1 MSLGVKFNSYIIIKK
16 LILTLVYF
24 SLLVS
29 CSTETD
35 SKPNIII
42 ILADDA
48 GYSDFGFMGSDEIK
62 TPNLD
67 QLAFDGVTFN
77 NAYVSAS
84 VCSPSRAGLLTGMYQ
99 QRFGHE
105 CNLDSDVNNS
115 FDPNQIT
122 IAEALKTQGY
132 NTGLIGKWHLG
143 DKTQNHPLKNGFD
156 YFWGFI
162 SGARNYFYD
171 PNEEFRNSIRNVVEN
186 YTQTKFDG
194 YLTDVL
200 GDKAIGF
207 INKNHQ
213 SNNPFFLFLSFNAPH
228 TPMHAKDDVLEKFK
242 DNPRQ
247 VYASMMWSMDEAIGN
262 VVEALKENDQY
273 DNTIIYFL
281 SDNGAAMSND
291 ASPFPFKGW
300 KGNQY
305 EGGIKTPM
313 IMTWKNKIKSN
324 TQFDGFIS
332 ALDIFK
338 TSLEAS
344 NVNKEYMINADGKN
358 IMNYL
363 NDNNIKNENLFWR
376 KDKMATVRSGDYKL
390 IRLND
395 TSTVLYNIK
404 KNYFE
409 DFDLKI
415 NESQVH
421 DSLLKLLSS
430 WENTLIDPNW
440 IENKNWNIVTEMIYE
455 DLMANRDI
463 RALSPKDLNNS
474 IK

>member
-1 MSLGVKFNSYIIIKK
+1 MFSSEK
-16 LILTLVYF
+16 LPI
-24 SLLVS
+24 SLLMKRIILSLVCFSILFS
-29 CSTETD
+29 CSIESD

-62 TPNLD
+62 TPNID
-67 QLAFDGVTFN
+67 QLALDGVTFN

-122 IAEALKTQGY
+122 IAEALKTEGY
-132 NTGLIGKWHLG
+132 STGLIGKWHLG
-143 DKTQNHPLKNGFD
+143 DKSQNHPLKNGFD

-171 PNEEFRNSIRNVVEN
+171 PNEKSRNSIRNVVEN
-186 YTQTKFDG
+186 YSETNFEG

-200 GDKAIGF
+200 GNKAVNF
-207 INKNHQ
+207 IDKNHQ
-213 SNNPFFLFLSFNAPH
+213 SNTPFFLFLSFNAPH
-228 TPMHAKDDVLEKFK
+228 TPMQAKNEVLEKFK
-242 DNPRQ
+242 DNPRR

-262 VVEALKENDQY
+262 VIDGLKENNQY

-300 KGNQY
+300 KGNQF

-344 NVNKEYMINADGKN
+344 NVNKEFMMNADGKN

-376 KDKMATVRSGDYKL
+376 KDKMATVRSGNYKL

-409 DFDLKI
+409 DDNIKSKQSKI
-415 NESQVH
+415 H
-421 DSLLKLLSS
+421 DSLLILLSD
-430 WENTLIDPNW
+430 WEKRLINPNW
-440 IENKNWNIVTEMIYE
+440 IENKNWNIVTEMIYQ
-455 DLMANRDI
+455 DLMGNKDI
-463 RALSPKDLNNS
+463 RAVSPRDLN
-474 IK
+474 

>member
-1 MSLGVKFNSYIIIKK
+1 MSSGVKFNSYIIIKK
-16 LILTLVYF
+16 LILALGCF

-29 CSTETD
+29 CSIKTD

-122 IAEALKTQGY
+122 IAEALKTEGY

-344 NVNKEYMINADGKN
+344 SVNKEYMVNADGKN

-363 NDNNIKNENLFWR
+363 NDNDIKNENLFWR

-415 NESQVH
+415 NEPQVH

-474 IK
+474 VK

>member
-1 MSLGVKFNSYIIIKK
+1 MKR
-16 LILTLVYF
+16 LILVLGYF
-24 SLLVS
+24 LIIFS
-29 CSTETD
+29 CSIESD

-62 TPNLD
+62 TPNID
-67 QLAFDGVTFN
+67 QLALDGVTFN

-122 IAEALKTQGY
+122 IAEALKTEGY

-171 PNEEFRNSIRNVVEN
+171 PNEDSRISIRNVVEN
-186 YTQTKFDG
+186 YSETNFEG

-200 GDKAIGF
+200 GNKAVNF
-207 INKNHQ
+207 IDKNHQ
-213 SNNPFFLFLSFNAPH
+213 SNTPFFLFLSFNAPH
-228 TPMHAKDDVLEKFK
+228 TPMQAKNEVLEKFK
-242 DNPRQ
+242 DNPRK

-262 VVEALKENDQY
+262 VIEGLKENNQY

-324 TQFDGFIS
+324 NQFDGFIS

-344 NVNKEYMINADGKN
+344 NVDKEFMMNADGKN
-358 IMNYL
+358 ILNYL
-363 NDNNIKNENLFWR
+363 NENNIKNENLFWR
-376 KDKMATVRSGDYKL
+376 KDKMATVRSGNYKL

-404 KNYFE
+404 NNYFE
-409 DFDLKI
+409 DDNIKSKQSKI
-415 NESQVH
+415 H
-421 DSLLKLLSS
+421 DSLLILLSD
-430 WENTLIDPNW
+430 WEKRLINPNW
-440 IENKNWNIVTEMIYE
+440 IENKNWNIVTEMIYQ
-455 DLMANRDI
+455 DLMGNKDI
-463 RALSPKDLNNS
+463 RALSPRDLN
-474 IK
+474 

>member
-1 MSLGVKFNSYIIIKK
+1 MKK
-16 LILTLVYF
+16 LALFFVCILTLI
-24 SLLVS
+24 S
-29 CSTETD
+29 CSSIND

-67 QLAFDGVTFN
+67 QLALDGVTFN

-105 CNLDSDVNNS
+105 CNLDSDVNTS

-122 IAEALKTQGY
+122 IAEALKTEGY
-132 NTGLIGKWHLG
+132 TTGLIGKWHLG

-171 PNEEFRNSIRNVVEN
+171 PNEVNRNSIRNVVEN
-186 YTQTKFDG
+186 YSQTNFEG

-200 GDKAIGF
+200 GEKAISF
-207 INKNHQ
+207 IDKNNQ

-228 TPMHAKDDVLEKFK
+228 TPMQAKEEVLEKFK
-242 DNPRQ
+242 NNPRQ
-247 VYASMMWSMDEAIGN
+247 VYASMMWSMDEAIGH
-262 VVEALKENDQY
+262 VIDALKENNQY

-281 SDNGAAMSND
+281 SDNGAAMSNN
-291 ASPFPFKGW
+291 ASPFPYKGW
-300 KGNQY
+300 KGNQF

-338 TSLEAS
+338 TSLEVS
-344 NVNKEYMINADGKN
+344 NVNDDLMANADGKN

-363 NDNNIKNENLFWR
+363 NDNTIQNKNLFWR
-376 KDKMATVRSGDYKL
+376 KDKMATVRSGNYKL

-395 TSTVLYNIK
+395 TLTVLYNIEN
-404 KNYFE
+404 NYFE
-409 DFDLKI
+409 DLDLKLK
-415 NESQVH
+415 EPSVH
-421 DSLLKLLSS
+421 DSLFKLLLA
-430 WENTLIDPNW
+430 WEDRLIDPNW
-440 IENKNWNIVTEMIYE
+440 IENKDWNIVTEMIYE
-455 DLMANRDI
+455 DLMANKDV
-463 RALSPKDLNNS
+463 RAVSPKDLN
-474 IK
+474 

>member
-1 MSLGVKFNSYIIIKK
+1 MKK
-16 LILTLVYF
+16 LILALIYF

-48 GYSDFGFMGSDEIK
+48 GFSDFGFMGSDEIK

-344 NVNKEYMINADGKN
+344 SVNKEYMINADGKN

-474 IK
+474 VE

>member
-1 MSLGVKFNSYIIIKK
+1 MSLGEKFNSYIIIKK
-16 LILTLVYF
+16 LILALGCF

-29 CSTETD
+29 CSSKTD

-186 YTQTKFDG
+186 YTQTNFEG
-194 YLTDVL
+194 YLTDIL

-344 NVNKEYMINADGKN
+344 SVNKEYMINADGKN

-363 NDNNIKNENLFWR
+363 NDNDIKNENLFWR

-474 IK
+474 VK

>member
-1 MSLGVKFNSYIIIKK
+1 MKFFIKRILIIPF
-16 LILTLVYF
+16 LISVF
-24 SLLVS
+24 S
-29 CSTETD
+29 CTN
-35 SKPNIII
+35 SKPNILI

-67 QLAFDGVTFN
+67 KLALDGVLFN

-99 QRFGHE
+99 QSFGHE

-115 FDPNQIT
+115 FDPSQIT
-122 IAEALKTQGY
+122 IAEALKTKGY

-143 DKTQNHPLKNGFD
+143 DKKQNHPLNNGFD

-162 SGARNYFYD
+162 SGARNYFYN
-171 PNEEFRNSIRNVVEN
+171 PNEESRNSIRNVVEN
-186 YTQTKFDG
+186 HSKTKFDG

-200 GDKAIGF
+200 GEKAINF
-207 INKNHQ
+207 INKNHKAN
-213 SNNPFFLFLSFNAPH
+213 SPFFLFLSFNAPH
-228 TPMHAKDDVLEKFK
+228 TPMHAKKEVLKKFK
-242 DNPRQ
+242 DNPRKI
-247 VYASMMWSMDEAIGN
+247 YASMMWSMDEAIGS
-262 VVEALKENDQY
+262 VVDKLKENNQY

-313 IMTWKNKIKSN
+313 IMTWKNRIEPE

-332 ALDIFK
+332 SLDIFK
-338 TSLEAS
+338 TSLEVS
-344 NVNKEYMINADGKN
+344 GVDQSLLINADGKN
-358 IMNYL
+358 IINSL
-363 NDNNIKNENLFWR
+363 NDKKVYSEDLFWR
-376 KDKMATVRSGDYKL
+376 KDKMATVRSGDFKL

-404 KNYFE
+404 NNFYE
-409 DFDLKI
+409 DLDLKI
-415 NESQVH
+415 KQPLVH
-421 DSLLKLLSS
+421 DSLLKKLSN
-430 WENTLIDPNW
+430 WEKKLKNPNW
-440 IENKNWNIVTEMIYE
+440 IENKNWNVITEMIYE
-455 DLMANRDI
+455 DLMNNKKI
-463 RALSPKDLNNS
+463 RAFSPKDLN
-474 IK
+474 

>member
-1 MSLGVKFNSYIIIKK
+1 MFSSEK
-16 LILTLVYF
+16 LPI
-24 SLLVS
+24 SLLMKRLIISLVCFSILFS
-29 CSTETD
+29 CSIESD

-62 TPNLD
+62 TPNID
-67 QLAFDGVTFN
+67 QLALDGVTFN

-122 IAEALKTQGY
+122 IAEALKTEGY

-171 PNEEFRNSIRNVVEN
+171 PNEKSRNSIRNVVEN
-186 YTQTKFDG
+186 YSETNFEG

-200 GDKAIGF
+200 GNKAVNF
-207 INKNHQ
+207 IDKNHQ
-213 SNNPFFLFLSFNAPH
+213 SNTPFFLFLSFNAPH
-228 TPMHAKDDVLEKFK
+228 TPMQAKNEVLEKFK
-242 DNPRQ
+242 DNPRR

-262 VVEALKENDQY
+262 VIDGLKENNQY

-344 NVNKEYMINADGKN
+344 NVDKEFMMNADGKN

-376 KDKMATVRSGDYKL
+376 KDKMATVRSGNYKL

-409 DFDLKI
+409 DDNVKSSQLKI
-415 NESQVH
+415 H
-421 DSLLKLLSS
+421 DSLLILLSD
-430 WENTLIDPNW
+430 WEKRLINPNW
-440 IENKNWNIVTEMIYE
+440 IENKNWNIVTEMIYQ
-455 DLMANRDI
+455 DLIGNKDI
-463 RALSPKDLNNS
+463 RALSPRDLN
-474 IK
+474 

>member
-1 MSLGVKFNSYIIIKK
+1 MKR
-16 LILTLVYF
+16 LILLFVF
-24 SLLVS
+24 ISILVS
-29 CSTETD
+29 CSSKTD
-35 SKPNIII
+35 SIPNIII

-67 QLAFDGVTFN
+67 QLALDGVTFN

-122 IAEALKTQGY
+122 IAEALKTEGY

-143 DKTQNHPLKNGFD
+143 DKAQNHPLKNGFD

-186 YTQTKFDG
+186 YSQTKFDG

-207 INKNHQ
+207 INKNHE

-262 VVEALKENDQY
+262 VVETLKENDQY

-324 TQFDGFIS
+324 THFDGFIS
-332 ALDIFK
+332 ALDIYK

-344 NVNKEYMINADGKN
+344 KVNNEYMINADGKN

-376 KDKMATVRSGDYKL
+376 KDKMATVRSGKYKL

-395 TSTVLYNIK
+395 TSTVLYNIEN
-404 KNYFE
+404 NYFE
-409 DFDLKI
+409 DIDLKMK
-415 NESQVH
+415 ELYVH
-421 DSLLKLLSS
+421 DSLLNMLSK
-430 WENTLIDPNW
+430 WEMSLIEPNW
-440 IENKNWNIVTEMIYE
+440 IENKNWNVVTEMIYQ

-463 RALSPKDLNNS
+463 RAVSPRDIN
-474 IK
+474 

>member
-1 MSLGVKFNSYIIIKK
+1 MKQ
-16 LILTLVYF
+16 LILALGCF

-29 CSTETD
+29 CSSKTD

-67 QLAFDGVTFN
+67 QLALDGVTFN

-122 IAEALKTQGY
+122 IAEALKTEGY

-171 PNEEFRNSIRNVVEN
+171 PNEEFRNSFRNVVEN

-207 INKNHQ
+207 INKNHET
-213 SNNPFFLFLSFNAPH
+213 NNPFFLFLSFNAPH

-358 IMNYL
+358 IINFL

-376 KDKMATVRSGDYKL
+376 KDKMATVRSGNYKL
-390 IRLND
+390 IRLNE
-395 TSTVLYNIK
+395 TSTVLYNIE

-409 DFDLKI
+409 DIDLKLK
-415 NESQVH
+415 EPKVH
-421 DSLLKLLSS
+421 DSLFSLLSK
-430 WENTLIDPNW
+430 WENRLINPNW

-455 DLMANRDI
+455 DLMANSDI
-463 RALSPKDLNNS
+463 RAVSPKDLN
-474 IK
+474 

>member
-1 MSLGVKFNSYIIIKK
+1 MKK
-16 LILTLVYF
+16 LALFFGCILI
-24 SLLVS
+24 LVS
-29 CSTETD
+29 CSSIND

-67 QLAFDGVTFN
+67 QLALDGVTFN

-122 IAEALKTQGY
+122 IAEALKTEGY
-132 NTGLIGKWHLG
+132 TTGLIGKWHLG

-162 SGARNYFYD
+162 SGARNYFYN
-171 PNEEFRNSIRNVVEN
+171 PNEVNRNSIRNVVEN
-186 YTQTKFDG
+186 YSQTKFEG

-200 GDKAIGF
+200 GEKAISF
-207 INKNHQ
+207 IDKNNQ

-228 TPMHAKDDVLEKFK
+228 TPMQAKEEVLQKFK

-262 VVEALKENDQY
+262 VIDALKENNQY

-281 SDNGAAMSND
+281 SDNGAAMSNN
-291 ASPFPFKGW
+291 ASPFPYKGW

-313 IMTWKNKIKSN
+313 VMTWKNKIKSN

-338 TSLEAS
+338 TSLEVS
-344 NVNKEYMINADGKN
+344 NVNDELMVNADGKN

-363 NDNNIKNENLFWR
+363 NDNIIQNENLFWR
-376 KDKMATVRSGDYKL
+376 KDKMATVRSGNYKL

-395 TSTVLYNIK
+395 TSTVLYNIE
-404 KNYFE
+404 NNFFE
-409 DFDLKI
+409 DLDLKLI
-415 NESQVH
+415 EPLIH
-421 DSLLKLLSS
+421 DSLFKVLSA
-430 WENTLIDPNW
+430 WEDRLIDPNW
-440 IENKNWNIVTEMIYE
+440 IENKDWNIVTEMIYE
-455 DLMANRDI
+455 DLMANKNI
-463 RALSPKDLNNS
+463 RAVSPKDLN
-474 IK
+474 

>member
-1 MSLGVKFNSYIIIKK
+1 MKK
-16 LILTLVYF
+16 LSLFFGCMLT
-24 SLLVS
+24 LVS
-29 CSTETD
+29 CSSIND

-48 GYSDFGFMGSDEIK
+48 GYSDFGFMGSVEIK

-67 QLAFDGVTFN
+67 QLALDGVTFN

-122 IAEALKTQGY
+122 IAEALKTEGY
-132 NTGLIGKWHLG
+132 TTGLIGKWHLG

-162 SGARNYFYD
+162 SGARNYFYN
-171 PNEEFRNSIRNVVEN
+171 PNEVNRNSIRNVVEN
-186 YTQTKFDG
+186 YSQTKFEG

-200 GDKAIGF
+200 GEKAISF
-207 INKNHQ
+207 IDKNNQ

-228 TPMHAKDDVLEKFK
+228 TPMQAKEEVLQKFK

-262 VVEALKENDQY
+262 VINALKENNQY

-281 SDNGAAMSND
+281 SDNGAAMSNN

-338 TSLEAS
+338 TSLEVS
-344 NVNKEYMINADGKN
+344 NVNDELMVNADGKN

-363 NDNNIKNENLFWR
+363 NDNIIQNENLFWR
-376 KDKMATVRSGDYKL
+376 KDKMATVRSGNYKL

-395 TSTVLYNIK
+395 TSTVLYNIE
-404 KNYFE
+404 NNFFE
-409 DFDLKI
+409 DLDLKLI
-415 NESQVH
+415 EPSIH
-421 DSLLKLLSS
+421 DSLFKLLLA
-430 WENTLIDPNW
+430 WEDRMIDPNW
-440 IENKNWNIVTEMIYE
+440 IENKDWNIVTEMIYE
-455 DLMANRDI
+455 DLMANKNI
-463 RALSPKDLNNS
+463 RAVSPKDLN
-474 IK
+474 

>member
-1 MSLGVKFNSYIIIKK
+1 MKK
-16 LILTLVYF
+16 LALFFGCILTLV
-24 SLLVS
+24 S
-29 CSTETD
+29 CSSIND

-67 QLAFDGVTFN
+67 QLALDGVTFN

-122 IAEALKTQGY
+122 IAEALKTEGY
-132 NTGLIGKWHLG
+132 TTGLIGKWHLG

-171 PNEEFRNSIRNVVEN
+171 PNEVNRISVRNVVEN
-186 YTQTKFDG
+186 YSQTNFEG

-200 GDKAIGF
+200 GEKAISF
-207 INKNHQ
+207 IDKNNQ

-228 TPMHAKDDVLEKFK
+228 TPMQAKEEVLEKFK
-242 DNPRQ
+242 DNPRK

-262 VVEALKENDQY
+262 VMDALKENNQY

-281 SDNGAAMSND
+281 SDNGAAMSNN

-313 IMTWKNKIKSN
+313 IMTWRNKIKSN

-338 TSLEAS
+338 TSLEVS
-344 NVNKEYMINADGKN
+344 NVNDELMVNADGKN

-363 NDNNIKNENLFWR
+363 NDNIIKNENLFWR
-376 KDKMATVRSGDYKL
+376 KDKMATVRSGNYKL

-395 TSTVLYNIK
+395 TSTVLYNIEN
-404 KNYFE
+404 NYFE
-409 DFDLKI
+409 DLDLKLK
-415 NESQVH
+415 EPSVH
-421 DSLLKLLSS
+421 DSLFKLLLA
-430 WENTLIDPNW
+430 WEVRLIDPNW
-440 IENKNWNIVTEMIYE
+440 IENKDWNIVTEMIYE
-455 DLMANRDI
+455 DLMANKDI
-463 RALSPKDLNNS
+463 RAVSPNDL
-474 IK
+474 K

>member
-1 MSLGVKFNSYIIIKK
+1 MKK
-16 LILTLVYF
+16 LALFFVCILTLI
-24 SLLVS
+24 S
-29 CSTETD
+29 CSSIND

-67 QLAFDGVTFN
+67 QLALDGVIFN
-77 NAYVSAS
+77 NAYNSAS

-122 IAEALKTQGY
+122 IAEALKTEGY
-132 NTGLIGKWHLG
+132 TTGLIGKWHLG

-171 PNEEFRNSIRNVVEN
+171 PNEVNRNSIRNVVEN
-186 YTQTKFDG
+186 YSQTNFEG

-200 GDKAIGF
+200 GEKAIRF
-207 INKNHQ
+207 IDKNNQ

-228 TPMHAKDDVLEKFK
+228 TPMQAKEEVLEKFK

-247 VYASMMWSMDEAIGN
+247 VYASMMWSMDEAIGH
-262 VVEALKENDQY
+262 VIDALKENNQY

-281 SDNGAAMSND
+281 SDNGAAMSNN
-291 ASPFPFKGW
+291 ASPFPYKGW
-300 KGNQY
+300 KGNQF
-305 EGGIKTPM
+305 EGGIKIPM

-332 ALDIFK
+332 ALDIFI
-338 TSLEAS
+338 TSLEVS
-344 NVNKEYMINADGKN
+344 NVNDDLMANADGKN

-363 NDNNIKNENLFWR
+363 NDNTIQNENLFWR
-376 KDKMATVRSGDYKL
+376 KDKMATVRSGIYKL
-390 IRLND
+390 IKLND
-395 TSTVLYNIK
+395 TSTVLYNIEN
-404 KNYFE
+404 NYFE
-409 DFDLKI
+409 DLDLKLK
-415 NESQVH
+415 EPSVH
-421 DSLLKLLSS
+421 DSLFKLLLA
-430 WENTLIDPNW
+430 WEDRLIDPNW
-440 IENKNWNIVTEMIYE
+440 IENKDWNIVTEMIYE
-455 DLMANRDI
+455 DLMANKDI
-463 RALSPKDLNNS
+463 RAVSPKDLN
-474 IK
+474 

>member
-1 MSLGVKFNSYIIIKK
+1 MKKII
-16 LILTLVYF
+16 LIFGCV
-24 SLLVS
+24 SILLS
-29 CSTETD
+29 CSSKTD
-35 SKPNIII
+35 SKPNVII

-67 QLAFDGVTFN
+67 QLALDGVTFN

-122 IAEALKTQGY
+122 IAEALKTEGY
-132 NTGLIGKWHLG
+132 STGLIGKWHLG
-143 DKTQNHPLKNGFD
+143 DKKQNHPLNNGFD

-171 PNEEFRNSIRNVVEN
+171 PNEVNRNSIRNVVEN
-186 YTQTKFDG
+186 YSQTKFDG

-200 GDKAIGF
+200 GDKAISF
-207 INKNHQ
+207 IDKNYQ

-228 TPMHAKDDVLEKFK
+228 TPMHAKKEVLEKFK
-242 DNPRQ
+242 DNPRK

-262 VVEALKENDQY
+262 VIESLKENNQY

-344 NVNKEYMINADGKN
+344 NVDKEFMMNADGKN

-376 KDKMATVRSGDYKL
+376 KDKMATVRSGNYKL

-409 DFDLKI
+409 DDNVKSSQLKI
-415 NESQVH
+415 H
-421 DSLLKLLSS
+421 DSLLILLSD
-430 WENTLIDPNW
+430 WEKRLINPNW
-440 IENKNWNIVTEMIYE
+440 IENKNWNIVTEMIYQ
-455 DLMANRDI
+455 DLMGNKDI
-463 RALSPKDLNNS
+463 RALSPRDLN
-474 IK
+474 

>member
-1 MSLGVKFNSYIIIKK
+1 MKQ
-16 LILTLVYF
+16 LILALGCF
-24 SLLVS
+24 LLLVS

-122 IAEALKTQGY
+122 IAEALKTEGY

-171 PNEEFRNSIRNVVEN
+171 PNEKFRNSNRNVVEN

-262 VVEALKENDQY
+262 VVEALKENNQY

-344 NVNKEYMINADGKN
+344 SVNKEYMIKADGKN
-358 IMNYL
+358 IMNFL

-463 RALSPKDLNNS
+463 RAVSPKDLNNS
-474 IK
+474 VK

>member
-1 MSLGVKFNSYIIIKK
+1 MKQ
-16 LILTLVYF
+16 LILALGCF
-24 SLLVS
+24 LLLVS

-122 IAEALKTQGY
+122 IAEALKTEGY

-171 PNEEFRNSIRNVVEN
+171 PNEKFRNSNRNVVEN

-213 SNNPFFLFLSFNAPH
+213 LNNPFFLFLSFNAPH

-262 VVEALKENDQY
+262 VVEALKENNQY

-463 RALSPKDLNNS
+463 RAVSPKDLNNFV
-474 IK
+474 K

>member
-1 MSLGVKFNSYIIIKK
+1 MKQ
-16 LILTLVYF
+16 LILALGCF

-122 IAEALKTQGY
+122 IAEALKTEGY

-207 INKNHQ
+207 INKNHE

-358 IMNYL
+358 IMNFL

-474 IK
+474 VK

>member
-1 MSLGVKFNSYIIIKK
+1 MKK
-16 LILTLVYF
+16 LILALVYF

-48 GYSDFGFMGSDEIK
+48 GFSDFGFMGSDEIK

-344 NVNKEYMINADGKN
+344 SVNKEYMINADGKN

-474 IK
+474 VK

>member
-1 MSLGVKFNSYIIIKK
+1 MKK
-16 LILTLVYF
+16 LILALVYF

-48 GYSDFGFMGSDEIK
+48 GFSDFGFMGSDEIK

-344 NVNKEYMINADGKN
+344 SVNKEYMINADGKN

-363 NDNNIKNENLFWR
+363 NDNDIKNENLFWR

-415 NESQVH
+415 NEPQVH

-455 DLMANRDI
+455 DLMANKEI
-463 RALSPKDLNNS
+463 RAVSPRDLN
-474 IK
+474 

>member
-1 MSLGVKFNSYIIIKK
+1 MKRLIISLVCFS
-16 LILTLVYF
+16 ILF
-24 SLLVS
+24 S
-29 CSTETD
+29 CSIDSD

-62 TPNLD
+62 TPNID
-67 QLAFDGVTFN
+67 QLALDGVTFN

-122 IAEALKTQGY
+122 IAEALKTEGY

-171 PNEEFRNSIRNVVEN
+171 PNEKSRNSIRNVVEN
-186 YTQTKFDG
+186 YSETNFEG

-200 GDKAIGF
+200 GNKAVNF
-207 INKNHQ
+207 IDKNHQ
-213 SNNPFFLFLSFNAPH
+213 SNTPFFLFLSFNAPH
-228 TPMHAKDDVLEKFK
+228 TPMQAKNEVLEKFK
-242 DNPRQ
+242 DNPRS

-262 VVEALKENDQY
+262 VVDGLKENNQY

-291 ASPFPFKGW
+291 ASPFPYKGW

-313 IMTWKNKIKSN
+313 IMTWKNKIESN

-344 NVNKEYMINADGKN
+344 NVNKEFMINADGKN
-358 IMNYL
+358 IMNFL

-404 KNYFE
+404 KNYYE

-440 IENKNWNIVTEMIYE
+440 IENKNWNIVTEMIYQ
-455 DLMANRDI
+455 DLMGNKDI
-463 RALSPKDLNNS
+463 RALSPRDLN
-474 IK
+474 

>member
-1 MSLGVKFNSYIIIKK
+1 
-16 LILTLVYF
+16 
-24 SLLVS
+24 
-29 CSTETD
+29 
-35 SKPNIII
+35 
-42 ILADDA
+42 
-48 GYSDFGFMGSDEIK
+48 
-62 TPNLD
+62 
-67 QLAFDGVTFN
+67 
-77 NAYVSAS
+77 
-84 VCSPSRAGLLTGMYQ
+84 
-99 QRFGHE
+99 
-105 CNLDSDVNNS
+105 
-115 FDPNQIT
+115 
-122 IAEALKTQGY
+122 
-132 NTGLIGKWHLG
+132 
-143 DKTQNHPLKNGFD
+143 
-156 YFWGFI
+156 
-162 SGARNYFYD
+162 
-171 PNEEFRNSIRNVVEN
+171 
-186 YTQTKFDG
+186 
-194 YLTDVL
+194 
-200 GDKAIGF
+200 
-207 INKNHQ
+207 
-213 SNNPFFLFLSFNAPH
+213 
-228 TPMHAKDDVLEKFK
+228 
-242 DNPRQ
+242 
-247 VYASMMWSMDEAIGN
+247 
-262 VVEALKENDQY
+262 
-273 DNTIIYFL
+273 L

-324 TQFDGFIS
+324 TKFNGFIS

-344 NVNKEYMINADGKN
+344 SVNKEYMINADGKN

-474 IK
+474 VK

>member
-1 MSLGVKFNSYIIIKK
+1 MKQ
-16 LILTLVYF
+16 LILALGCF

-29 CSTETD
+29 CSTEID

-122 IAEALKTQGY
+122 IAEALKTEGY

-186 YTQTKFDG
+186 YTQTRFDG

-207 INKNHQ
+207 INKNHE

-242 DNPRQ
+242 DNPRK

-262 VVEALKENDQY
+262 VVEVLKENDQY

-344 NVNKEYMINADGKN
+344 SVNKEYMINADGKN
-358 IMNYL
+358 IMNFL

-455 DLMANRDI
+455 DLMANGDI

-474 IK
+474 VK

>member
-1 MSLGVKFNSYIIIKK
+1 MKQ
-16 LILTLVYF
+16 LILALGCF
-24 SLLVS
+24 LLLVS
-29 CSTETD
+29 CSIKTD

-122 IAEALKTQGY
+122 IAEALKTEGY

-171 PNEEFRNSIRNVVEN
+171 PNEKFRNSNRNVVEN

-207 INKNHQ
+207 INKNHE

-338 TSLEAS
+338 TSLEVS
-344 NVNKEYMINADGKN
+344 NVNDDLMVNADGKN

-363 NDNNIKNENLFWR
+363 NDNIIQNENLFWR
-376 KDKMATVRSGDYKL
+376 KDKMATVRSGNYKL

-395 TSTVLYNIK
+395 TSTVLYNIEN
-404 KNYFE
+404 NYFE
-409 DFDLKI
+409 DLDLKLK
-415 NESQVH
+415 EPSVH
-421 DSLLKLLSS
+421 DSLFKLLLA
-430 WENTLIDPNW
+430 WEDRMIDPNW
-440 IENKNWNIVTEMIYE
+440 IENKDWNIVTEMIYE
-455 DLMANRDI
+455 DLMSNKDV
-463 RALSPKDLNNS
+463 RAISPKDLN
-474 IK
+474 

>member
-1 MSLGVKFNSYIIIKK
+1 MKK
-16 LILTLVYF
+16 LALFFGCILTLV
-24 SLLVS
+24 S
-29 CSTETD
+29 CSSIYD

-67 QLAFDGVTFN
+67 QLALDGVIFN

-122 IAEALKTQGY
+122 IAEALKTEGY
-132 NTGLIGKWHLG
+132 TTGLIGKWHLG

-171 PNEEFRNSIRNVVEN
+171 PNEVNRNSIRNVVEN
-186 YTQTKFDG
+186 YSQTNFEG

-200 GDKAIGF
+200 GEKAISF
-207 INKNHQ
+207 IDKNNQ

-228 TPMHAKDDVLEKFK
+228 TPMQAKEEVLEKFK
-242 DNPRQ
+242 NNPRQ
-247 VYASMMWSMDEAIGN
+247 VYASMMWSMDEAIGH
-262 VVEALKENDQY
+262 VIDALKENNQY

-281 SDNGAAMSND
+281 SDNGAAMSNN
-291 ASPFPFKGW
+291 ASPFPYKGW
-300 KGNQY
+300 KGNQF

-338 TSLEAS
+338 TSLEVS
-344 NVNKEYMINADGKN
+344 NVNDDLMANADGKN

-363 NDNNIKNENLFWR
+363 NDNTIQNKNLFWR
-376 KDKMATVRSGDYKL
+376 KDKMATVRSGNYKL

-395 TSTVLYNIK
+395 TLTVLYNIEN
-404 KNYFE
+404 NYFE
-409 DFDLKI
+409 DLDLKLK
-415 NESQVH
+415 EPSVH
-421 DSLLKLLSS
+421 DSLFKLLLA
-430 WENTLIDPNW
+430 WEDRLIDPNW
-440 IENKNWNIVTEMIYE
+440 IENKDWNIVTEMIYE
-455 DLMANRDI
+455 DLMANKDV
-463 RALSPKDLNNS
+463 RAVSPKDLN
-474 IK
+474 

>member
-1 MSLGVKFNSYIIIKK
+1 MKK
-16 LILTLVYF
+16 LALFFVCILTLI
-24 SLLVS
+24 S
-29 CSTETD
+29 CSSIND

-67 QLAFDGVTFN
+67 QLALDGVTFN

-122 IAEALKTQGY
+122 IAEALKTEGY
-132 NTGLIGKWHLG
+132 TTGLIGKWHLG

-162 SGARNYFYD
+162 SGARNYFYNPD
-171 PNEEFRNSIRNVVEN
+171 EVNRNSIRNVVEN
-186 YTQTKFDG
+186 YSQTNFEG

-200 GDKAIGF
+200 GEKAISF
-207 INKNHQ
+207 IDKSNQ

-228 TPMHAKDDVLEKFK
+228 TPMQAKEEVLEKFK
-242 DNPRQ
+242 NNPRQ
-247 VYASMMWSMDEAIGN
+247 VYASMMWSMDEAIGH
-262 VVEALKENDQY
+262 VIDALKENNQY

-281 SDNGAAMSND
+281 SDNGAAMSNN
-291 ASPFPFKGW
+291 ASPFPYKGW
-300 KGNQY
+300 KGNQF

-324 TQFDGFIS
+324 TQFDGFTS

-338 TSLEAS
+338 TSLEVS
-344 NVNKEYMINADGKN
+344 NVNDDLMANADGKN

-363 NDNNIKNENLFWR
+363 NNNIIQNENLFWR
-376 KDKMATVRSGDYKL
+376 KDKMATVRSGNYKL

-395 TSTVLYNIK
+395 TSTVLYNIEN
-404 KNYFE
+404 NYFE
-409 DFDLKI
+409 DLDLKLK
-415 NESQVH
+415 EPSVH
-421 DSLLKLLSS
+421 DSLFKLLLD
-430 WENTLIDPNW
+430 WEDRLIDPNW
-440 IENKNWNIVTEMIYE
+440 VENKDWNIVTEMIYE
-455 DLMANRDI
+455 DLMANKDI
-463 RALSPKDLNNS
+463 RAVSPKDLN
-474 IK
+474 

>member
-1 MSLGVKFNSYIIIKK
+1 MEK
-16 LILTLVYF
+16 LILIF
-24 SLLVS
+24 GCISILLS
-29 CSTETD
+29 CSSKTD
-35 SKPNIII
+35 SKPNVII

-67 QLAFDGVTFN
+67 QLALDGVTFN

-122 IAEALKTQGY
+122 IAEALKTEGY
-132 NTGLIGKWHLG
+132 STGLIGKWHLG
-143 DKTQNHPLKNGFD
+143 DKKQNHPLNNGFD

-171 PNEEFRNSIRNVVEN
+171 PNEVNRNSIRNVVEN
-186 YTQTKFDG
+186 YSQTNFDG

-200 GDKAIGF
+200 GDKAISF
-207 INKNHQ
+207 IDKNYQ

-228 TPMHAKDDVLEKFK
+228 TPMHAKKEVLEKFK
-242 DNPRQ
+242 DNPRK

-262 VVEALKENDQY
+262 VIESLKENNQY

-338 TSLEAS
+338 TSLEVS
-344 NVNKEYMINADGKN
+344 NVNKDLMIKADGKN
-358 IMNYL
+358 IMNNL
-363 NDNNIKNENLFWR
+363 NNNIITNENLFWR
-376 KDKMATVRSGDYKL
+376 KDKMATVRSGNYKL

-395 TSTVLYNIK
+395 TSTVLYNIEN
-404 KNYFE
+404 NYFE
-409 DFDLKI
+409 DIDLKMK
-415 NESQVH
+415 ELYVH
-421 DSLLKLLSS
+421 DSLLNMLSK
-430 WENTLIDPNW
+430 WEMSLIDPNW
-440 IENKNWNIVTEMIYE
+440 IENKNWNVVTEMIYQ

-463 RALSPKDLNNS
+463 RAVSPRDIN
-474 IK
+474 

>member
-16 LILTLVYF
+16 LILALACF

-122 IAEALKTQGY
+122 IAEALKTEGY

-186 YTQTKFDG
+186 YTQTKFEG

-207 INKNHQ
+207 INKNHE

-262 VVEALKENDQY
+262 VVEALKENNQY

-344 NVNKEYMINADGKN
+344 SVNKEYMVNADGKN
-358 IMNYL
+358 IMNFL
-363 NDNNIKNENLFWR
+363 NDNNIKNENLYWR

-455 DLMANRDI
+455 DLMTNRDI
-463 RALSPKDLNNS
+463 RALSPKDLINTN
-474 IK
+474 K

>member
-1 MSLGVKFNSYIIIKK
+1 MKRLIISLVCFS
-16 LILTLVYF
+16 ILF
-24 SLLVS
+24 S
-29 CSTETD
+29 CSIDSD

-62 TPNLD
+62 TPNID
-67 QLAFDGVTFN
+67 QLALDGVTFN

-122 IAEALKTQGY
+122 IAEALKTEGY

-143 DKTQNHPLKNGFD
+143 DKSQNHPLKNGFD

-171 PNEEFRNSIRNVVEN
+171 PNEKSRNSIRNVVEN
-186 YTQTKFDG
+186 YSETNFEG

-200 GDKAIGF
+200 GNKAVNF
-207 INKNHQ
+207 IDKNHQ
-213 SNNPFFLFLSFNAPH
+213 SNTPFFLFLSFNAPH

-262 VVEALKENDQY
+262 VIEVLKENDQY

-291 ASPFPFKGW
+291 ASAFPFKGW

-344 NVNKEYMINADGKN
+344 SVNKEYMINADGKN

-404 KNYFE
+404 KHYFE

-415 NESQVH
+415 NKPEVH
-421 DSLLKLLSS
+421 DSLLKVLSS

-455 DLMANRDI
+455 DLMTNKEI
-463 RALSPKDLNNS
+463 RAVSPRDLN
-474 IK
+474 

>member
-1 MSLGVKFNSYIIIKK
+1 MSSGVKFNSHIIIKK
-16 LILTLVYF
+16 LILALGCF

-29 CSTETD
+29 CSSKTD

-344 NVNKEYMINADGKN
+344 NVKNKYMINADGKN

-376 KDKMATVRSGDYKL
+376 KDKMATVRSGNYKL

-395 TSTVLYNIK
+395 TSTVLYNIE

-409 DFDLKI
+409 DFDLKLK
-415 NESQVH
+415 EPKVH
-421 DSLLKLLSS
+421 DSLFSLLSK
-430 WENTLIDPNW
+430 WENRLINPNW

-455 DLMANRDI
+455 DLMANSYI
-463 RALSPKDLNNS
+463 RAVSPKDLN
-474 IK
+474 

>member
-1 MSLGVKFNSYIIIKK
+1 MKRLIISLVCFS
-16 LILTLVYF
+16 TLF
-24 SLLVS
+24 S
-29 CSTETD
+29 CSIESD

-62 TPNLD
+62 TPNID
-67 QLAFDGVTFN
+67 QLALDGVTFN

-122 IAEALKTQGY
+122 IAEALKTEGY

-171 PNEEFRNSIRNVVEN
+171 ANEKSRNSIRNVVEN
-186 YTQTKFDG
+186 YSETNFEG

-200 GDKAIGF
+200 GDKAVSF
-207 INKNHQ
+207 IDKNNQ
-213 SNNPFFLFLSFNAPH
+213 SNTPFFLFLSFNAPH
-228 TPMHAKDDVLEKFK
+228 TPMQAKNEVLEKFK
-242 DNPRQ
+242 DNPRR

-262 VVEALKENDQY
+262 VIEGLKENNQY

-338 TSLEAS
+338 TSLEVS
-344 NVNKEYMINADGKN
+344 NVNKEFMMNADGKN

-455 DLMANRDI
+455 DLMTNRDV
-463 RALSPKDLNNS
+463 RAVSPKDLINTN
-474 IK
+474 K

>member
-1 MSLGVKFNSYIIIKK
+1 MKQ
-16 LILTLVYF
+16 LILALGCF

-29 CSTETD
+29 CSSKTD

-67 QLAFDGVTFN
+67 QLALDGVTFN

-122 IAEALKTQGY
+122 IAEALKTEGY

-207 INKNHQ
+207 INKNHET
-213 SNNPFFLFLSFNAPH
+213 NNPFFLFLSFNAPH

-338 TSLEAS
+338 TSLDAS
-344 NVNKEYMINADGKN
+344 SVNKEYMVNADGKN

-363 NDNNIKNENLFWR
+363 NNNDIKNENLFWR

-415 NESQVH
+415 NEPQVH

-440 IENKNWNIVTEMIYE
+440 IENRNWNIVTEMIYE
-455 DLMANRDI
+455 DLMANRNI
-463 RALSPKDLNNS
+463 RAVSPKDLN
-474 IK
+474 

>member
-1 MSLGVKFNSYIIIKK
+1 MKK
-16 LILTLVYF
+16 IVLIF
-24 SLLVS
+24 GCISILLS
-29 CSTETD
+29 CSIKTD

-67 QLAFDGVTFN
+67 QLALDGVTFN

-122 IAEALKTQGY
+122 ISEALKTQGY
-132 NTGLIGKWHLG
+132 STGLIGKWHLG
-143 DKTQNHPLKNGFD
+143 DKKQNHPLNNGFD

-171 PNEEFRNSIRNVVEN
+171 PNEVNRNSIRNVVEN
-186 YTQTKFDG
+186 YSQTKFDG

-200 GDKAIGF
+200 GDKAISF
-207 INKNHQ
+207 IDKNYQ

-228 TPMHAKDDVLEKFK
+228 TPMHAKKEVLEKFK
-242 DNPRQ
+242 DNPRK

-262 VVEALKENDQY
+262 VIESLKENNQY
-273 DNTIIYFL
+273 NNTIIYFL

-338 TSLEAS
+338 TSLEVS
-344 NVNKEYMINADGKN
+344 NVNKDLMIKADGKN
-358 IMNYL
+358 IMNHL
-363 NDNNIKNENLFWR
+363 NDNTITNENLFWR
-376 KDKMATVRSGDYKL
+376 KDKMATVRSGKYKL

-395 TSTVLYNIK
+395 TSTVLYNIEN
-404 KNYFE
+404 NYFE
-409 DFDLKI
+409 DIDLKMK
-415 NESQVH
+415 ELYVH
-421 DSLLKLLSS
+421 DSLLNMLSK
-430 WENTLIDPNW
+430 WEMSLIEPNW
-440 IENKNWNIVTEMIYE
+440 IENKNWNVVTEMIYQ

-463 RALSPKDLNNS
+463 RAVSPRDIN
-474 IK
+474 

>member
-1 MSLGVKFNSYIIIKK
+1 MKK
-16 LILTLVYF
+16 LALFFGCILTLV
-24 SLLVS
+24 S
-29 CSTETD
+29 CSSIND

-67 QLAFDGVTFN
+67 QLALDGVTFN

-122 IAEALKTQGY
+122 IAEALKTEGY
-132 NTGLIGKWHLG
+132 TTGLIGKWHLG

-171 PNEEFRNSIRNVVEN
+171 PNEVNRNSIRNVVEN
-186 YTQTKFDG
+186 YSQTKFEG

-200 GDKAIGF
+200 GEKAISF
-207 INKNHQ
+207 IDKNNQ

-228 TPMHAKDDVLEKFK
+228 TPMQAKEEVLKKFK

-262 VVEALKENDQY
+262 VIDALKENNQY

-281 SDNGAAMSND
+281 SDNGAAMSNN
-291 ASPFPFKGW
+291 ASPFPYKGW

-313 IMTWKNKIKSN
+313 VMTWKNKIKSN

-338 TSLEAS
+338 TSLEVS
-344 NVNKEYMINADGKN
+344 NVNDDLMVNADGKN

-363 NDNNIKNENLFWR
+363 NDNTTQNENLFWR
-376 KDKMATVRSGDYKL
+376 KDKMATVRSGNYKL
-390 IRLND
+390 VRLND
-395 TSTVLYNIK
+395 TSTVLYNIE
-404 KNYFE
+404 NNFFE
-409 DFDLKI
+409 DLDLKLI
-415 NESQVH
+415 EPSIH
-421 DSLLKLLSS
+421 DSLFKLLLA
-430 WENTLIDPNW
+430 WEDRMIDPNW
-440 IENKNWNIVTEMIYE
+440 IENKDWNIVTEMIYE
-455 DLMANRDI
+455 DLMANKNI
-463 RALSPKDLNNS
+463 RAVSPKDLN
-474 IK
+474 

>member
-1 MSLGVKFNSYIIIKK
+1 MKR
-16 LILTLVYF
+16 LILLF
-24 SLLVS
+24 GFISILVS
-29 CSTETD
+29 CSTKTD
-35 SKPNIII
+35 SIPNIII

-67 QLAFDGVTFN
+67 QLALDGVTFN

-122 IAEALKTQGY
+122 IAEALKTEGY

-143 DKTQNHPLKNGFD
+143 DKVQNHPLKNGFD

-207 INKNHQ
+207 INKNHET
-213 SNNPFFLFLSFNAPH
+213 NNPFFLFLSFNAPH

-324 TQFDGFIS
+324 THFDGFIS
-332 ALDIFK
+332 ALDIYK

-344 NVNKEYMINADGKN
+344 KVNNEYMINADGKN

-376 KDKMATVRSGDYKL
+376 KDKMATVRSGNYKL

-395 TSTVLYNIK
+395 TSTVLYNIE

-409 DFDLKI
+409 DFDLKLK
-415 NESQVH
+415 EPKVH
-421 DSLLKLLSS
+421 DSLFSLLSK
-430 WENTLIDPNW
+430 WENRLINPNW

-455 DLMANRDI
+455 DLMANSYI
-463 RALSPKDLNNS
+463 RAVSPKDLN
-474 IK
+474 

>member
-1 MSLGVKFNSYIIIKK
+1 MKK
-16 LILTLVYF
+16 LALFFGCILTLV
-24 SLLVS
+24 S
-29 CSTETD
+29 CSSIND

-67 QLAFDGVTFN
+67 QLALDGVVFN

-122 IAEALKTQGY
+122 IAEALKTEGY
-132 NTGLIGKWHLG
+132 TTGLIGKWHLG

-162 SGARNYFYD
+162 SGARNYFYN
-171 PNEEFRNSIRNVVEN
+171 PNEVNRNSIRNVVEN

-200 GDKAIGF
+200 GNKAISF
-207 INKNHQ
+207 IDKNNQ

-228 TPMHAKDDVLEKFK
+228 TPMQAKEEVLQKFK

-247 VYASMMWSMDEAIGN
+247 VYASMMWSMDEAIGH
-262 VVEALKENDQY
+262 VIDALKENNQY

-281 SDNGAAMSND
+281 SDNGAAMSNN

-324 TQFDGFIS
+324 TKFDGFIS

-338 TSLEAS
+338 TSLEVS
-344 NVNKEYMINADGKN
+344 NVNDDLMVNADGKN
-358 IMNYL
+358 IMNYI
-363 NDNNIKNENLFWR
+363 NVNTIQNENLFWR
-376 KDKMATVRSGDYKL
+376 KDKMATVRSGNYKL

-395 TSTVLYNIK
+395 TSTVLYNIE
-404 KNYFE
+404 NNFFE
-409 DFDLKI
+409 DLDLKLI
-415 NESQVH
+415 EPSIH
-421 DSLLKLLSS
+421 DSLFKLLLA
-430 WENTLIDPNW
+430 WEDRMIDPNW
-440 IENKNWNIVTEMIYE
+440 IENKDWNIVTEMIYE
-455 DLMANRDI
+455 DLMSNKDV
-463 RALSPKDLNNS
+463 RAMSPKDLN
-474 IK
+474 